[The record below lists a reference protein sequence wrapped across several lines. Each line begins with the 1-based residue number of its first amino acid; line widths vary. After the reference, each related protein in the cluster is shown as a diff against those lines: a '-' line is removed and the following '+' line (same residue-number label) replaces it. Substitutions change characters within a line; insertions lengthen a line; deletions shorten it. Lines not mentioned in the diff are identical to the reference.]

1 MTQVLT
7 IRIGCWQQKV
17 DDLRL
22 RNTLQAAPS
31 VEASDIAIGD
41 IQKLD
46 SAECADLQVQIEPL
60 RGRVLEAATSKPT
73 F

>member
-1 MTQVLT
+1 
-7 IRIGCWQQKV
+7 
-17 DDLRL
+17 
-22 RNTLQAAPS
+22 